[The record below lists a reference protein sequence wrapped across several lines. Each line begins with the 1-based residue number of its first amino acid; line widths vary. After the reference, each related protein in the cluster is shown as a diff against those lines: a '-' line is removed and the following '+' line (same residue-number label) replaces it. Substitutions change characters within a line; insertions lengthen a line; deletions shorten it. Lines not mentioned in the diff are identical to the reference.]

1 MKKRFT
7 LMMMVMCFLMSI
19 PLKMMAE
26 TVTVHFIDN
35 NGWTKYAAYVYDC
48 TKTTVGSEW
57 VTEKWPGQEA
67 VATDITYVNNN
78 KVVTWTIEL
87 GSCSLANARIILNNG
102 SGGQGNQYPGP
113 NNGGFEVANN
123 QYYNNIGKT
132 DAPSAGGGSTGG
144 GSGSETTY
152 PTITVKSQYN
162 QEKWDDNNNF
172 HFLTTDGK
180 IYTCTLDNVP
190 SGTEAIWFRIVRD
203 GKEYG
208 PQSTKEDLL
217 LTDTYQPIY
226 ENGDRALK
234 IVPTPGKTSYTITY
248 DYENNQIKYDAS
260 ESGGSTGS
268 GSTTDDTWAETE
280 NRLKGRVYTKG
291 YYLAGNFFSFSGAK
305 VTYDDAVFKFQRQ
318 KNDDEGNAVYMVE
331 NPASLTAH
339 AQVMR
344 VNEFGKAVKVYGP
357 NKAYDISYI
366 CPKTDMTT
374 DQLDLKGSENLDEGT
389 NYWNITTRNEN
400 ESTYSDGMYE
410 VFITI
415 DKNTHEPSKW
425 QFKHIPTKRVAYF
438 ISDAKNATALPV
450 YDSRKGVAD
459 GFSNRFY
466 GTVNFSADH
475 SYYVIANYV
484 QDKYHEQLINY
495 TKDKYKTCKPGVEI
509 VPTTNKLFLLGNGGL
524 DFKDASPNN
533 EFSPN
538 EDPMKPGSYAGSF
551 VAEFNPSNGVWEQTD
566 TKKHLGI
573 RGQVQKRIKGEIITS
588 ISMVG
593 DAIPGTLKVDE
604 TTGKEVWD
612 YASTAADMTYD
623 ETDKCYKTT
632 IITTVED
639 NGKSKFRFVGNHK
652 QKINWHEDTK
662 DDAKMKA
669 KTPYTGGGD
678 GHAATSYDPNKISYT
693 SENANPEEDYN
704 IIWNRPAGRWTVRL
718 FFYTYNVDGNDV
730 TDYYYT
736 ITENKE
742 LELRDFNDVVYKSLD
757 NKRNIRLRGDYK
769 YFRTWSSAKAWKI
782 SNDVDIFV
790 VDAMNTNE
798 ADGTVSFSLKKISAD
813 ETGKDNVIPSN
824 TGVILATKK
833 TAETIKGGAEVRER
847 ASLTTYNTLVIPIE
861 EYNASAETA
870 DYKGTNLLK
879 PLITSQVV
887 PTVEHKAEGD
897 VYNYLFGFGN
907 ANYVGISGYQPND
920 FLLGFWISNGKLA
933 FFSNSCYLPVT
944 KETADKLKLGVKYDD
959 FDTSSGAKKI
969 PALFFDFA
977 NVGSTTGIN
986 EVVNQSTKL
995 NDGKYYTL
1003 SGQQVE
1009 KPTAGGIYIH
1019 NGRKFVVK

>member
-1 MKKRFT
+1 
-7 LMMMVMCFLMSI
+7 MMMVLCFLMSI
-19 PLKMMAE
+19 PLQMMA
-26 TVTVHFIDN
+26 FD
-35 NGWTKYAAYVYDC
+35 
-48 TKTTVGSEW
+48 
-57 VTEKWPGQEA
+57 
-67 VATDITYVNNN
+67 
-78 KVVTWTIEL
+78 
-87 GSCSLANARIILNNG
+87 
-102 SGGQGNQYPGP
+102 
-113 NNGGFEVANN
+113 EVFVKSD
-123 QYYNNIGKT
+123 YK
-132 DAPSAGGGSTGG
+132 GGSWNGD
-144 GSGSETTY
+144 
-152 PTITVKSQYN
+152 YN
-162 QEKWDDNNNF
+162 SNF
-172 HFLTTDGK
+172 TFKTNDGK
-180 IYTCTLDNVP
+180 IYTCKLDNVP
-190 SGTEAIWFRIVRD
+190 SGNPIYFRIIKG
-203 GKEYG
+203 GKQYG
-208 PQSTKEDLL
+208 PNPNDDDLL
-217 LTDTYQPIY
+217 LKSYYQTIY
-226 ENGDRALK
+226 ENYNKALK

-248 DYENNQIKYDAS
+248 NYETNQIKYDAP
-260 ESGGSTGS
+260 ES

-280 NRLKGRVYTKG
+280 NRLKGRVYTQG
-291 YYLAGNFFSFSGAK
+291 YYLAGNFFSFSGEN
-305 VTYDDAVFKFQRQ
+305 VTYDDAVFKFQQQ
-318 KNDDEGNAVYMVE
+318 KNDDDGNAVYMVE
-331 NPASLTAH
+331 IPASLTAH

-357 NKAYDISYI
+357 GPGSASASAYGISYTW
-366 CPKTDMTT
+366 PQTGMTT
-374 DQLDLKGSENLDEGT
+374 DLLDLKGSETLDEGT
-389 NYWNITTRNEN
+389 NYWNIVSRNE
-400 ESTYSDGMYE
+400 SAGVYSDGMYE

-450 YDSRKGVAD
+450 YDSRKGVTN
-459 GFSNRFY
+459 GFSNKFY
-466 GTVNFSADH
+466 GTVSFSADH

-484 QDKYHEQLINY
+484 QDRNNENFINY
-495 TKDKYKTCKPGVEI
+495 TKDKYKTCKPDIEI

-524 DFKDASPNN
+524 DFKAASPNN

-551 VAEFNPSNGVWEQTD
+551 VAEFNPSNGAYEQTD

-623 ETDKCYKTT
+623 ETDKCYKVT
-632 IITTVED
+632 IVTTVED
-639 NGKSKFRFVGNHK
+639 NGQSKFRFVGNQK

-662 DDAKMKA
+662 DDASMKA

-693 SENANPEEDYN
+693 YENANPEEDYN

-718 FFYTYNVDGNDV
+718 YFYTYNVDGNDV

-736 ITENKE
+736 ITKNDR
-742 LELRDFNDVVYKSLD
+742 LELRDFDDVVYKSLD
-757 NKRNIRLRGDYK
+757 NHRNILLRGDYK

-782 SNDVDIFV
+782 SKDVDIFV
-790 VDAMNTNE
+790 VDNIDKE
-798 ADGTVSFSLKKISAD
+798 GEDGVKFHLQKISAD
-813 ETGKDNVIPSN
+813 ANDNVIPSN

-833 TAETIKGGAEVRER
+833 TAETIEGGAEVRER
-847 ASLTTYNTLVIPIE
+847 ASLTTYNTLVIPME
-861 EYNASAETA
+861 EYGASASAA
-870 DYKGTNLLK
+870 DYSGTNYLK
-879 PLITSQVV
+879 PLIEAQVV
-887 PTVEHKAEGD
+887 PTKKGD
-897 VYNYLFGFGN
+897 NYNYLFGFYS
-907 ANYVGISGYQPND
+907 ANKVSDNQDYKDND
-920 FLLGFWISNGKLA
+920 FLLGFWISNGTGA
-933 FFSNSCYLPVT
+933 FYNNSAYLPIDAA
-944 KETADKLKLGVKYDD
+944 TAKKMNLGVSYNDID
-959 FDTSSGAKKI
+959 LTTGAKKV
-969 PALFFDFA
+969 PGVLFDFA
-977 NVGSTTGIN
+977 NVGGTTGIN